1 MLDMLDWC
9 RKCKNKCTEKEK
21 MRLGCLG
28 CKWQYVGQSVF
39 DRKADLFEEDISDKN
54 HETPYEY
61 WKGYNI
67 VE

>member
-1 MLDMLDWC
+1 MW
-9 RKCKNKCTEKEK
+9 
-21 MRLGCLG
+21 
-28 CKWQYVGQSVF
+28 GQSVF